1 MHCVFAGNFLQVRR
15 GGEHLQGQVWGEP
28 GDVGGEWLDP
38 QTGPLRLVPVV
49 LQVKTQVL
57 LRCDNKLMWLTCC
70 VEINKFLKRSK
81 IKEKVK

>member
-49 LQVKTQVL
+49 LQVKT
-57 LRCDNKLMWLTCC
+57 
-70 VEINKFLKRSK
+70 
-81 IKEKVK
+81 